1 MEIEESNYQDTVV
14 FDDVV
19 ISCPFTNTYFM
30 KSMTTWTDNTEINA
44 AFITEIEEQS
54 IQLVIVEIEP
64 TIEPAIEPV
73 IEPVIEPAIEPVI
86 EPAIEPVVE
95 PVVEP
100 VIEPVVEQ
108 PVIKPVIE
116 QPVIEQPAIEPV
128 IEPSPAA
135 LDIYLIDNDEI
146 QLQIPKRIYICHKN
160 INCLTMT
167 HNKWKKLNPN
177 YEIYLFDDFMSE
189 QFLLNEYSQLHY
201 NVFKFIP
208 DGPIKSDF
216 WRLCILYKYGGIYV
230 DADIHPL
237 IPIDNY
243 LIPTS
248 DFVTCITKANRNF
261 NPHFIAVKKKEHI
274 LQLCINEYIE
284 MYTNKRHLYD
294 YWKWSIV
301 HIINK
306 YLNTLRNPKISTVV
320 FKNKKFQFFIETTN
334 YYLRSPSLHDYYCVF
349 NNVRLFNSRYINY
362 HPYEHQF
369 KNEICVSHNNDNNK
383 YSIIGFE
390 MKNSLMLTSSS
401 RNNRSVSGRSVSGR
415 SVSGRSVSGRSVSG
429 RSVSGRSI
437 SGRSISGRSISGRNI
452 SGRSISGRSISG
464 RSISGRS
471 ISGKNRSNRNNR
483 NKTPK
488 KQFVILFNNSKII

>member
-1 MEIEESNYQDTVV
+1 
-14 FDDVV
+14 
-19 ISCPFTNTYFM
+19 M

-44 AFITEIEEQS
+44 AFITEIEEEIEEQS
-54 IQLVIVEIEP
+54 IQLVIVE
-64 TIEPAIEPV
+64 

-86 EPAIEPVVE
+86 EPVIEQPVIEPVIE
-95 PVVEP
+95 QPAIEP
-100 VIEPVVEQ
+100 VIEPVIEQ
-108 PVIKPVIE
+108 PVIEPAIEPVIKPVIE
-116 QPVIEQPAIEPV
+116 PVIEQPAIEPV

-189 QFLLNEYSQLHY
+189 QFLLNQYSQLHY

-284 MYTNKRHLYD
+284 MYNNKRHLYD

-429 RSVSGRSI
+429 RSVSGRSV
-437 SGRSISGRSISGRNI
+437 SGRSVSGRSVSGRSISGRN
-452 SGRSISGRSISG
+452 ISG